1 MDKILL
7 TGVHL
12 DCHLGVPE
20 EERNVLQEIVVDL
33 EMGLDLR
40 PAGRSDSFADTIDYA
55 RVRRTMEETAA
66 RRPYVLVES
75 VAETIADEL
84 LRLYPRAVEVKLLVR
99 KPRAL
104 RQFRLDSVGV
114 AIVRRRES

>member
-20 EERNVLQEIVVDL
+20 SERNVLQEIIVDL
-33 EMGLDLR
+33 ELGLDLQ
-40 PAGRSDSFADTIDYA
+40 PAGRSDSFSDTVDYA
-55 RVRRTMEETAA
+55 KVRATMQETASQ
-66 RRPYVLVES
+66 RPYALVES
-75 VAETIADEL
+75 VAESIAREIL
-84 LRLYPRAVEVKLLVR
+84 LSYPRAMEVKLTVR

-104 RQFRLDSVGV
+104 RRYRLDSVGV
-114 AIVRRRES
+114 EIVRKREG